1 MKKIAVFLLAV
12 LLIAAVAQAAATFHG
27 TQSVGVTSAGWTWTY
42 IMDLTAF
49 QNIVVTGN
57 NYGNHSVS
65 YGLRNNVWTG
75 MYIYDFTSSKFED
88 VIWSWSQN
96 L

>member
-12 LLIAAVAQAAATFHG
+12 LLIASAAQAAASFLG
-27 TQSVGVTSAGWTWTY
+27 TQSVGVTSAGWTKTY

-75 MYIYDFTSSKFED
+75 MYIYDFTNSKFDD
-88 VIWSWSQN
+88 VIWAWSQT